1 MDEPITRAMPNASG
15 LENARLSARSGVR
28 RPPRVAVRVA
38 IRDVFS
44 RNPPRRPRQTI
55 DSATITARHARR
67 IATAD
72 KIHWRCPMPFLDAQS
87 RRSDTSFDGRNTP
100 LFLAPEHE
108 VTPRLAE
115 MASLLRAE
123 LVVAEILSGD

>member
-1 MDEPITRAMPNASG
+1 
-15 LENARLSARSGVR
+15 
-28 RPPRVAVRVA
+28 
-38 IRDVFS
+38 
-44 RNPPRRPRQTI
+44 
-55 DSATITARHARR
+55 
-67 IATAD
+67 
-72 KIHWRCPMPFLDAQS
+72 MPFLDVQS
-87 RRSDTSFDGRNTP
+87 RRRDTSFDGRNTP